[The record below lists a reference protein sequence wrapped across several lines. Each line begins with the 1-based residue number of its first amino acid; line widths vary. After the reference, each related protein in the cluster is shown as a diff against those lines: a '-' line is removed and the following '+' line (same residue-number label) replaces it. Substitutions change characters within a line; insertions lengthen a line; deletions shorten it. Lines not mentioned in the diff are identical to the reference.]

1 MATHSGADAPRTEAP
16 RGADA
21 PKPKV
26 EPAKLAD
33 DFQPNEPKPKTGV
46 ADDGQPDDSLG
57 GSQAERAQT
66 EALLSLRPQPSADEI
81 KKVLENLA
89 AKDEAGKVKKFKTA
103 ADAGKAAV
111 DELNKIR
118 AS

>member
-1 MATHSGADAPRTEAP
+1 MATHSGTGGSVDAPAKV
-16 RGADA
+16 A
-21 PKPKV
+21 PKA

-46 ADDGQPDDSLG
+46 AEDGAPDETLG
-57 GSQAERAQT
+57 PSQAERAQT

-81 KKVLENLA
+81 SKVLENLA
-89 AKDEAGKVKKFKTA
+89 AKDEGGKVKKFKTA
-103 ADAGKAAV
+103 KDAGSAAV

-118 AS
+118 GG